1 MRHLAGR
8 ILLMAL
14 TTILSIMIF
23 VLYSKIIADFFY
35 VRTTYKGLHTVSDDC
50 ADDTTVKI
58 LLLIP
63 ALREQNVIVNTLEH
77 FKNIKVRN
85 VELIICV
92 AGTSREKSDNPE
104 YVSTGNVVNSWIA
117 NSAQNQSHVFKYV
130 EINEEQGDRASQ
142 LNHAVRE
149 IGGYF
154 KPDII
159 GVYDADSLPDIQTLS
174 EVVAKWSRS
183 KETIF
188 QQPVHFIDAANS
200 MAVAGKNPVLVAT
213 ALYQTT
219 WTVVREYPRWR
230 QHHLFCKKNPDK
242 LYYRNDYLIG
252 HGEFI
257 PYSVYRKYY
266 FPEQQITDG
275 IQLGYRLSMSG
286 ADICPLNSFCSDDV
300 PQSLSQLIGQ
310 HKRWFGGCNL
320 LLSSYRWCKENI
332 GIASMCQVIDGFW
345 SQLSWAYAG
354 IIGVVGLILSLICI
368 ANGKIFLA
376 SLELIGLFIYCY
388 IIPYIAHIILP
399 FPLKIR
405 FIDWLCLPLA
415 IFVKGIGP
423 NLYIFQTILSV
434 FTRKKIKY
442 SKVER

>member
-1 MRHLAGR
+1 ME
-8 ILLMAL
+8 L
-14 TTILSIMIF
+14 TTILSVIIF
-23 VLYSKIIADFFY
+23 VLYAKIIADFFNI
-35 VRTTYKGLHTVSDDC
+35 RTTHQGLHSTSGEYTNDER
-50 ADDTTVKI
+50 TKI

-85 VELIICV
+85 IELIICV
-92 AGTSREKSDNPE
+92 AGTSREKSDNPD
-104 YVSTGNVVNSWIA
+104 YVSTGNIVNQWIE
-117 NSAQNQSHVFKYV
+117 NSEKSQSHVFKYV
-130 EINEEQGDRASQ
+130 EINEEKGDRASQ

-149 IGGYF
+149 IGIYF

-159 GVYDADSLPDIQTLS
+159 GVYDADSLPDIQTLT
-174 EVVAKWSRS
+174 EVVSKWSQS

-188 QQPVHFIDAANS
+188 QQPVHFIEAANS
-200 MAVAGKNPVLVAT
+200 MAAERKNPILVAN

-230 QHHLFCKKNPDK
+230 QHHMFCQKNPGK

-257 PYSVYRKYY
+257 PYSVYCKYY

-286 ADICPLNSFCSDDV
+286 ADICPLNTFCSDDV

-320 LLSSYRWCKENI
+320 LMNSYRWCKENI
-332 GIASMCQVIDGFW
+332 GKASIWQVIDGFW
-345 SQLSWAYAG
+345 SQISWAYAG
-354 IIGVVGLILSLICI
+354 IIGLFGLVFSLICI
-368 ANGKIFLA
+368 SDGNFFLA
-376 SLELIGLFIYCY
+376 SLEIIGLFIYCY
-388 IIPYIAHIILP
+388 LVPYISHAILP
-399 FPLKIR
+399 FPTKIR

-415 IFVKGIGP
+415 IFIKGIGP
-423 NLYIFQTILSV
+423 NLYIFQYVLSI
-434 FTRKKIKY
+434 FTQKEIRY

>member
-1 MRHLAGR
+1 MLKHTCLFLNPLQRYKKF
-8 ILLMAL
+8 
-14 TTILSIMIF
+14 SI
-23 VLYSKIIADFFY
+23 YAN
-35 VRTTYKGLHTVSDDC
+35 
-50 ADDTTVKI
+50 KI
-58 LLLIP
+58 LNLYYKNSQSACLLACNP
-63 ALREQNVIVNTLEH
+63 AIVFVN
-77 FKNIKVRN
+77 F
-85 VELIICV
+85 
-92 AGTSREKSDNPE
+92 
-104 YVSTGNVVNSWIA
+104 VSFTC
-117 NSAQNQSHVFKYV
+117 
-130 EINEEQGDRASQ
+130 
-142 LNHAVRE
+142 L
-149 IGGYF
+149 
-154 KPDII
+154 
-159 GVYDADSLPDIQTLS
+159 T
-174 EVVAKWSRS
+174 
-183 KETIF
+183 
-188 QQPVHFIDAANS
+188 
-200 MAVAGKNPVLVAT
+200 
-213 ALYQTT
+213 
-219 WTVVREYPRWR
+219 
-230 QHHLFCKKNPDK
+230 HLFCKKNPDK

-300 PQSLSQLIGQ
+300 PQSLRQLIGQ

-320 LLSSYRWCKENI
+320 LLSSYRWCKKNI

-354 IIGVVGLILSLICI
+354 IIGVAGLILSLICI
-368 ANGKIFLA
+368 ANGNFFLA

-388 IIPYIAHIILP
+388 IIPYISHVILP

-423 NLYIFQTILSV
+423 NLYIFQTVLSV